1 MKTRAR
7 HTILYSLQI
16 FLMIFWLYVA
26 LDKLWELKAF
36 HVSLLRQPFP
46 NWWADILYWALPMT
60 ELGIALLFVAG
71 STFSVIQ
78 RSKATSESGKRR
90 STSQKNP
97 RHPEELG
104 DVRIWGFSRSIAFLL
119 SALLLLIFTIYIA
132 LGVAGF
138 YAKKPC
144 GCASVFRGL
153 SWEWHLLVNIV
164 LLGLSTLGWY
174 LSGPTNPIDTDVRYK
189 KTIQL
194 FSAFLML
201 AAVPVYDIVLV
212 ALKRFP
218 RKFALFPGRPVP
230 V

>member
-1 MKTRAR
+1 MKTKTR
-7 HTILYSLQI
+7 HIIRYSLQI

-26 LDKLWELKAF
+26 LDKLWGLKAF
-36 HVSLLRQPFP
+36 HIALQRQPFP
-46 NWWADILYWALPMT
+46 NCWADILFWALPLM
-60 ELGIALLFVAG
+60 ELAIALWFVFASS
-71 STFSVIQ
+71 STRKGDRRDLLNKQ
-78 RSKATSESGKRR
+78 RWLPRFIR
-90 STSQKNP
+90 HNNVLINP
-97 RHPEELG
+97 
-104 DVRIWGFSRSIAFLL
+104 FFL

-144 GCASVFRGL
+144 GCASVFSGL

-189 KTIQL
+189 KSIKL
-194 FSAFLML
+194 FYTFLL
-201 AAVPVYDIVLV
+201 LVSILVYHIVLV
-212 ALKRFP
+212 VRKRFP
-218 RKFALFPGRPVP
+218 RKFAPFPGRPVP

>member
-1 MKTRAR
+1 MKTRTR
-7 HTILYSLQI
+7 HIILYSLQI

-26 LDKLWELKAF
+26 LDKLWGLKAF
-36 HVSLLRQPFP
+36 HISLQRQPFP
-46 NWWADILYWALPMT
+46 NLWADILYWSLPIA
-60 ELGIALLFVAG
+60 ELGIALLFALA
-71 STFSVIQ
+71 SSS
-78 RSKATSESGKRR
+78 RGKDDR
-90 STSQKNP
+90 STP
-97 RHPEELG
+97 
-104 DVRIWGFSRSIAFLL
+104 FLL

-132 LGVAGF
+132 LGVAGL

-194 FSAFLML
+194 FGAFLML
-201 AAVPVYDIVLV
+201 IAVPVYHIVLV
-212 ALKRFP
+212 VHKRFP
-218 RKFALFPGRPVP
+218 RKFALFPGRPVWE
-230 V
+230 